1 MTARGSFAGRARA
14 VGVAVAWLALF
25 VGIGIGVTLL
35 LSEVIPAVGG
45 RLWWLA
51 RNGLEQAT
59 GFAVATV
66 VVGYWLNRHSWER
79 MGWRFDRGLPWR
91 ALRGAATGLALGTT
105 AVGVAVLGS
114 GGAIH
119 LTPNLA
125 QWPGVAAPL
134 AAGLVAAALAEELW
148 FRGYPLRR
156 LAEATGA
163 VPAIALV
170 SLGFGAAHLHNPN
183 ATVFSTANIVLAGVW
198 LSLAFFS
205 PGGMPLAWGLHFG
218 WNAALAL
225 VFDAPVSGFT
235 FDVPGVDY
243 LPGTRP
249 WIDGGRFGPEG
260 GLAAT
265 VALGVGALLIL
276 GSDLRARPPWLAA

>member
-183 ATVFSTANIVLAGVW
+183 ATVFSTANIGLAGVW

-225 VFDAPVSGFT
+225 VFDAPVSGFA
-235 FDVPGVDY
+235 FEVPGVDY